1 VLGRTLAGQAYPGDD
16 GAPDPL
22 VRAALDA
29 YAAGRGSEHAAL
41 TALATSRLL
50 VPVVALLTDVE
61 PGGPDAPR
69 REKSSE
75 MALPTLIG
83 ADGRAA
89 LPAFTCLDTLKR
101 WRADA
106 RPVPVPAAGV
116 WQSAVEL
123 AKSPLTESG
132 GSFGHRGV
140 PGGRAPGLAETSA
153 VVIDVAGPVPFA
165 VDGARLAALA
175 EGRPAPLPHQD
186 PDVLALVRG
195 LLTAEPAI
203 SAFRLL
209 PGEHGT
215 DLTLCLV
222 PGPAA
227 TQAQVRDAV
236 ERVSASVLAGADGRV
251 RRGVE
256 VALTAAGLA
265 GDGVT

>member
-1 VLGRTLAGQAYPGDD
+1 
-16 GAPDPL
+16 

-41 TALATSRLL
+41 TALAASRLL
-50 VPVVALLTDVE
+50 VPVVALLTAGE
-61 PGGPDAPR
+61 PAGQDGPR
-69 REKSSE
+69 REKASE

-89 LPAFTCLDTLKR
+89 LPAFTCLDSLIR

-116 WQSAVEL
+116 WQSAVQL
-123 AKSPLTESG
+123 AAKGPVTESRG
-132 GSFGHRGV
+132 PFGHRGV
-140 PGGRAPGLAETSA
+140 QGGRPPELAGASA

-175 EGRPAPLPHQD
+175 SGGPVPLPHED
-186 PDVLALVRG
+186 PDVMALAHGVLA
-195 LLTAEPAI
+195 AEPAI
-203 SAFRLL
+203 AGFRLL
-209 PGEHGT
+209 PGGHGT

-236 ERVSASVLAGADGRV
+236 ERVSTSIMAGAEGRV
-251 RRGVE
+251 RRGIE
-256 VALTAAGLA
+256 VALTGAGLTGASGEAVPGAAAGDA
-265 GDGVT
+265 GGMA